1 MSQVAEARQRETW
14 RGAGL
19 GQCLHFISFSS
30 KWTDVWDEMIVEI
43 VGIAVKAM
51 RWVAGFQ
58 VFLLCCPCFK
68 LKQVWRGGGLCAL
81 ALSLLLVD
89 DFS

>member
-1 MSQVAEARQRETW
+1 
-14 RGAGL
+14 
-19 GQCLHFISFSS
+19 
-30 KWTDVWDEMIVEI
+30 MIVGI

-68 LKQVWRGGGLCAL
+68 LKQVCRGGGLCAL
-81 ALSLLLVD
+81 GLSMLRVD